1 MADYYEVL
9 GVSREADESE
19 IKKAYRSL
27 ARQYHPDANPGDP
40 EAEHK
45 FKDVAEAYA
54 VLSDP
59 EKRRQYD
66 LFGSAGPSA
75 SIDPFDIF
83 ASFFGGG
90 PFGFGRGPAV
100 QAGNDLVTDVEL
112 DLEEVV
118 RGATR
123 TVKLT
128 NHVRCDQ
135 CKGSGAAEG
144 AGATTCARCGGAGS
158 VRNVQ
163 RSVFGNVMTSFTC
176 PDCQGS
182 GQDISDPCP
191 ECTGEGRVRARD
203 EVVVDVPAG
212 VADGMQMEVS
222 GRGEAGRRGA
232 PAGDLYL
239 RFRIKPH
246 PSFERYEE
254 DLLTKVPIS
263 FAHAALGGS
272 VEVETFDGTER
283 IDVPAGT
290 QGGHRFKLRGHGIP
304 HLRSGRRGDLFVE
317 VAIDV
322 PREMTAEQR
331 EAVRK
336 LAEASGEKI
345 SENHGILGKLKS
357 ALRP

>member
-1 MADYYEVL
+1 M
-9 GVSREADESE
+9 
-19 IKKAYRSL
+19 
-27 ARQYHPDANPGDP
+27 
-40 EAEHK
+40 
-45 FKDVAEAYA
+45 
-54 VLSDP
+54 
-59 EKRRQYD
+59 
-66 LFGSAGPSA
+66 
-75 SIDPFDIF
+75 
-83 ASFFGGG
+83 
-90 PFGFGRGPAV
+90 
-100 QAGNDLVTDVEL
+100 
-112 DLEEVV
+112 
-118 RGATR
+118 
-123 TVKLT
+123 
-128 NHVRCDQ
+128 
-135 CKGSGAAEG
+135 
-144 AGATTCARCGGAGS
+144 
-158 VRNVQ
+158 RNVQ

-212 VADGMQMEVS
+212 VADGMQMEVR

-239 RFRIKPH
+239 RFRIKSH

-254 DLLTKVPIS
+254 DLLTKVPVS
-263 FAHAALGGS
+263 FAQAALGGS
-272 VEVETFDGTER
+272 IEVETFDGTER
-283 IDVPAGT
+283 IDIPSGT

-322 PREMTAEQR
+322 PRELTPEQK

-336 LAEASGEKI
+336 LAEASGEKV